1 MPKKYSKNT
10 KDLNQLLVEKSGL
23 VFHLYFDRDIDGF
36 VKLLDPE
43 FVWIGSYEFQYT
55 KGIEQF
61 LKITKE
67 EQNEISAQVFDEE
80 YNILFHGKDLWI
92 VHGCF
97 SAAAWKDETTYLYTR
112 QRATFVWKYTEQDF
126 KLLHLHC
133 TMARDVPLE
142 GNIQNPK
149 KEHKR
154 WFEYMQNVEKQKNSF
169 QNRLMLKDINGNIH
183 YIAPSEV
190 IYIHINYRIATVYTV
205 NGFFDVRQTLSQLF
219 EKLPFLMQIH
229 KSWLVNPLYITE
241 IRRYYAL
248 TSNNVKIP
256 IGKSRYND
264 IRSSLKY
271 IKK

>member
-1 MPKKYSKNT
+1 MT
-10 KDLNQLLVEKSGL
+10 KESFKSITDQNQLLIQKSSL
-23 VFHLYFDRDIDGF
+23 VFHLYFNRDMDHF
-36 VKLLDPE
+36 VELLDPE

-55 KGIEQF
+55 RGIEQF
-61 LKITKE
+61 LEITKF
-67 EQNEISAQVFDEE
+67 EQSEISAQVFDEE
-80 YNILFHGKDLWI
+80 YSILFHDKNLWI

-97 SAAAWKDETTYLYTR
+97 SAAAWKDETTYLYTK
-112 QRATFVWKYTEQDF
+112 QRATFVWKYTEQEF

-142 GNIQNPK
+142 GNIQNPQQ
-149 KEHKR
+149 EHKR
-154 WFEYMQNVEKQKNSF
+154 WFEYMQNTEKSKNSF
-169 QNRLMLKDINGNIH
+169 QNRLMLKDINGSIH

-190 IYIHINYRIATVYTV
+190 IYIHINYRISSIYTV
-205 NGFFDVRQTLSQLF
+205 SGKFDVRQTLSQLF

-248 TSNNVKIP
+248 TSNNIKIP

-264 IRSSLKY
+264 VRSALKY